1 VHPDDPDELKYQLEV
16 EKRDPTVA
24 IAAVQ
29 EIEVHLRYGI
39 AGLKLVA
46 WIIVAL
52 LAMILWR
59 IW

>member
-1 VHPDDPDELKYQLEV
+1 MTNDPDELRYEHSIGDKNLAV
-16 EKRDPTVA
+16 S

-39 AGLKLVA
+39 ASIK
-46 WIIVAL
+46 L
-52 LAMILWR
+52 LAWFIVVLLTLILWR